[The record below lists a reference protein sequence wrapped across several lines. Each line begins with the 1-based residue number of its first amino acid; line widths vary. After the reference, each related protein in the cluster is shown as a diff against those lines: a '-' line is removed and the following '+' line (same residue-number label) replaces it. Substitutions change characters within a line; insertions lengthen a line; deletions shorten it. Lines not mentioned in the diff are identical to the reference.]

1 MNVTETITSLA
12 DRVRGS
18 LGDENDESE
27 SNDESTMNGD
37 ESEPDDAESEL
48 TDDESDG
55 WSVAETPTTKVL
67 HDVAQTADGPYAVGA
82 EGNVLRR
89 GEEGWELQIDAG
101 PATKHN
107 TLTAIDTT
115 DDGKRVWFA
124 GSSGA
129 LGMFDIETGRKYDY
143 SAPEERT
150 STWEAIAVVGED
162 GTERLRVA
170 NGSGEVFPV
179 TIDEDGCPQYGE
191 PVKPG
196 SGSTIPALDFGGET
210 AYAIDTS
217 GNVFAETDGEW
228 VDIGIR
234 NAQVN
239 FFDLYADEDAL
250 LIAGGDGRV
259 YRYDRACENWT
270 PVEAGSATLYGI
282 DRADGET
289 VAVGASGRVYRRGS
303 RDGWTDTDSPVEE
316 DLRAVV
322 LGEPDVAVGA
332 GSVVI
337 ER

>member
-1 MNVTETITSLA
+1 MNPLQTVISLVN
-12 DRVRGS
+12 RIH
-18 LGDENDESE
+18 ESE
-27 SNDESTMNGD
+27 DRNDVESNTNDA
-37 ESEPDDAESEL
+37 DAERTPNRSG
-48 TDDESDG
+48 D
-55 WSVAETPTTKVL
+55 WSVAETPTAKAL
-67 HDVAQTADGPYAVGA
+67 RDVVQTADGPYAVGA

-89 GEEGWELQIDAG
+89 SDEGWELQIDAG

-107 TLTAIDTT
+107 TLTAVDATT
-115 DDGKRVWFA
+115 DGKRIWLA

-129 LGMFDIETGRKYDY
+129 LGMYDTETGRKYDY

-150 STWEAIAVVGED
+150 STWEAIAVAGED
-162 GTERLRVA
+162 GDERLRVA

-179 TIDEDGCPQYGE
+179 TIDGEGCPQYGE

-196 SGSTIPALDFGGET
+196 SGSTIPALDFGGGT

-228 VDIGIR
+228 KDLGIR

-239 FFDLYADEDAL
+239 FFDLYASEDTL
-250 LIAGGDGRV
+250 LVAGGDGRI

-289 VAVGASGRVYRRGS
+289 IAVGASGHVYRRGS
-303 RDGWTDTDSPVEE
+303 RNGWTELDSPVED
-316 DLRAVV
+316 DLRAVA
-322 LGEPDVAVGA
+322 LGETDVAIGA
-332 GSVVI
+332 GGVII